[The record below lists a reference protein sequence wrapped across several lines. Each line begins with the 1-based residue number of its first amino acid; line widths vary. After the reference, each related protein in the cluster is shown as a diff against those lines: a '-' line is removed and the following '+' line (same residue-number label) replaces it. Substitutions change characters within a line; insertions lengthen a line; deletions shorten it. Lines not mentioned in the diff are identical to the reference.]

1 MPWKIRKTV
10 LTGEVPTLHLW
21 DETVNLHLVTDLG
34 NGVVDLYI
42 GDSDP
47 NVAAIR
53 ITIDVDHK
61 PVVELVR
68 AAKCTPR
75 QVDIITRVLKS
86 MDIDYRIRNPIVER
100 LQQKCSRRPAQRV
113 HPYRSKMTRGDQDYD

>member
-1 MPWKIRKTV
+1 MPWRIRKTV
-10 LTGEVPTLHLW
+10 LTGGVPTLHMW

-47 NVAAIR
+47 TVASIL
-53 ITIDVDHK
+53 ITIDVDHD

-68 AAKCTPR
+68 ASKCTPR
-75 QVDIITRVLKS
+75 QVSIITNVLKS

-100 LQQKCSRRPAQRV
+100 LQQKCSRRPA
-113 HPYRSKMTRGDQDYD
+113 HRGSPNRKPPRGFAHD